1 MYICT
6 YRADSGSKRVEIKIH
21 KIFFFAV
28 SFTFKINKVP

>member
-6 YRADSGSKRVEIKIH
+6 YRADSASKRVEIKIH

-28 SFTFKINKVP
+28 SFAFKINKVP